1 MAKPALVADI
11 GAATIRVALA
21 RANGALVSMRSFPLR
36 SDENPET
43 RLAAAL
49 LAAKP
54 RPDAA
59 VLAVAGPVDG
69 DQVTM
74 TNFNWSFSQKT
85 LMRSLKLKR
94 MTVVNDFVAV
104 AHALPALRPADLVSL
119 PGGHKN
125 AKGNLLACGPGSGF
139 GVSALIPARRPIA
152 IASEAG
158 HMRLGAATA
167 DAARVVAH
175 LVREMGTVVTEHVL
189 SGPGLARL
197 HRLLT
202 DRHES
207 AEEIAAA
214 DRGRPCAHFRRA
226 RRRVSGGRRFAR
238 AGAARGEFRFSG
250 SLRKSSALRDSAR
263 GDSLVCRRS
272 PGAGARGRRGACAA
286 AHALGGLFV
295 QCLFVMLG
303 GFFRE
308 AAKDYVPDRVSRV
321 DFFHDG

>member
-11 GAATIRVALA
+11 GASTIRVALA

-197 HRLLT
+197 HRILT

-214 DRGRPCAHFRRA
+214 A
-226 RRRVSGGRRFAR
+226 RRGQAEAKATVDMFLRWFGRIAGDLALTFDARGGVYLAGGVSRALAPLVASSGFREAFENHPPYATRLAAIPLYVVVHPAPGL
-238 AGAARGEFRFSG
+238 AGAAV
-250 SLRKSSALRDSAR
+250 LAR
-263 GDSLVCRRS
+263 RLMR
-272 PGAGARGRRGACAA
+272 
-286 AHALGGLFV
+286 
-295 QCLFVMLG
+295 
-303 GFFRE
+303 
-308 AAKDYVPDRVSRV
+308 
-321 DFFHDG
+321 

>member
-1 MAKPALVADI
+1 M
-11 GAATIRVALA
+11 
-21 RANGALVSMRSFPLR
+21 GALGSMRSFPLR
-36 SDENPET
+36 SDENPEM

-49 LAAKP
+49 AAAKP
-54 RPDAA
+54 RPEAA
-59 VLAVAGPVDG
+59 VLAVAAPVDA

-74 TNFNWSFSQKT
+74 TNFNWSFSQRT

-94 MTVVNDFVAV
+94 MMVVNDFVAV
-104 AHALPALRPADLVSL
+104 AHSLPALRPADLVSV

-175 LVREMGTVVTEHVL
+175 LVQEMGTVVTENVL

-197 HRLLT
+197 HRILT

-214 DRGRPCAHFRRA
+214 ARKGRADAKATVEMFLGWFG
-226 RRRVSGGRRFAR
+226 RV
-238 AGAARGEFRFSG
+238 AGDLALAFDARGGVYLAGGVSRALAPLVANSG
-250 SLRKSSALRDSAR
+250 
-263 GDSLVCRRS
+263 
-272 PGAGARGRRGACAA
+272 
-286 AHALGGLFV
+286 
-295 QCLFVMLG
+295 
-303 GFFRE
+303 FRE
-308 AAKDYVPDRVSRV
+308 AFENHPPYAGLLKTVPTTLITLDEPGLLGCAVAAATLR
-321 DFFHDG
+321 